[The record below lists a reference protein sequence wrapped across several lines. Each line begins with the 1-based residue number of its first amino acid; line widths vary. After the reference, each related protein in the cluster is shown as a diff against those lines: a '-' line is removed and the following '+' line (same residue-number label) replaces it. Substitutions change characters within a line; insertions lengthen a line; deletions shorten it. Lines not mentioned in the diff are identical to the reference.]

1 MANLVTL
8 LRFFLLFVLV
18 VMAYQT
24 RYPWL
29 QLANMPL
36 LVVVIFL
43 DAVDGFVARKLN
55 ETSVAGAVF
64 DIVVD
69 RVTENVLWL
78 VLADLRLIPVW
89 VAIVFI
95 TRSLVVDS
103 IRSTGAEKGK
113 APFSMVA
120 TGWGKFLVAGRFMR
134 GLYGALKTVSFGWIL
149 LLQPW
154 PALWPGFW
162 ARWSR
167 FFLSLTNGLVYITVT
182 VCIARSIPV
191 IAEFLIEHKVLEH
204 LGNLFRRQSSSNDLR
219 H

>member
-29 QLANMPL
+29 QLADMPL
-36 LVVVIFL
+36 LVLVIFL
-43 DAVDGFVARKLN
+43 DAVDGFVARKFN
-55 ETSVAGAVF
+55 ETSVFGAVF
-64 DIVVD
+64 DIIVD
-69 RVTENVLWL
+69 RVTENVLWI

-95 TRSLVVDS
+95 TRSLAVDS
-103 IRSTGAEKGK
+103 IRSTGAEKGT

-134 GLYGALKTVSFGWIL
+134 GLYGALKTVAFGWIL
-149 LLQPW
+149 MLQPW
-154 PALWPGFW
+154 PVLMPEFW
-162 ARWSR
+162 ARWS
-167 FFLSLTNGLVYITVT
+167 FLFNTLTKGLIYITVA

-191 IAEFLIEHKVLEH
+191 IVEFVVEQRVIEHL
-204 LGNLFRRQSSSNDLR
+204 LGRGGSPDDK
-219 H
+219 